1 MKLITRNENKPGYK
15 ETKIGWIPKEWDLQP
30 LGKIGAFSKGK
41 GITNS
46 QKKKSGLPC
55 ITYGEIY
62 TKHDFII
69 KEFKSFIDQETAES
83 SQLILQNDI
92 LFAGS
97 GETLDEIGKCVT
109 NPFTNKVFA
118 GGDIVI
124 LTPSGNDS
132 LFLSLLIN
140 SNYITRFRRKL
151 GQGHSVVHIYSSG
164 LKTLD
169 IPLPPLPEQKKIAA
183 ILSTWDKAIS
193 NYELLIK
200 NYELRK
206 KGLMQKLL
214 SGEVRFPGFTEP
226 WQEVSLGEVFNERR
240 EANLQH
246 LPLLAI
252 TGSAGVV
259 NRDDLDRRDTSNK
272 DKSKYKRICPGD
284 IGYNT
289 MRMWQGVSALSDLEG
304 IVSPA
309 YTIVTPKKEINA
321 LFASYLF
328 KHHPVIFLF
337 YRYSQGLVSDTWNL
351 KFRHFSEVRVKI
363 PSSLNEQ
370 IKIASLFKN
379 IDDEVSIL
387 KQKKNSIEQQKKG
400 LMQKLLTGTVRV
412 KPIKN

>member
-1 MKLITRNENKPGYK
+1 MKLIPQNENRPGYK
-15 ETKIGWIPKEWDLQP
+15 ETKIGCYPLNWNDTILSSFVQEVVEFCNDVNTPLYSLTIQNGIIPKPKRYEREFLVKSNEDTYKKVRKDNFVYNPMNLRW
-30 LGKIGAFSKGK
+30 GALALHNLNQLVKVSSYYNVFKLNK
-41 GITNS
+41 VVDV
-46 QKKKSGLPC
+46 
-55 ITYGEIY
+55 
-62 TKHDFII
+62 DFIYYFL
-69 KEFKSFIDQETAES
+69 KSERVMNFYNRMATGSLEEKKRVHFKDFV
-83 SQLILQNDI
+83 
-92 LFAGS
+92 
-97 GETLDEIGKCVT
+97 K
-109 NPFTNKVFA
+109 FTF
-118 GGDIVI
+118 
-124 LTPSGNDS
+124 P
-132 LFLSLLIN
+132 
-140 SNYITRFRRKL
+140 
-151 GQGHSVVHIYSSG
+151 
-164 LKTLD
+164 
-169 IPLPPLPEQKKIAA
+169 IPPRPEQKKIAA

>member
-1 MKLITRNENKPGYK
+1 MKLIPQNENRPGYK
-15 ETKIGWIPKEWDLQP
+15 ETKIGWIPDEWRDTVLADISKINAENLTDKTEENYTFYYLDLSCIEKGNINLP
-30 LGKIGAFSKGK
+30 NSKISYAK
-41 GITNS
+41 
-46 QKKKSGLPC
+46 
-55 ITYGEIY
+55 
-62 TKHDFII
+62 
-69 KEFKSFIDQETAES
+69 A
-83 SQLILQNDI
+83 
-92 LFAGS
+92 
-97 GETLDEIGKCVT
+97 
-109 NPFTNKVFA
+109 
-118 GGDIVI
+118 
-124 LTPSGNDS
+124 PS
-132 LFLSLLIN
+132 
-140 SNYITRFRRKL
+140 RARRKL
-151 GQGHSVVHIYSSG
+151 KENDVILSTVRPYLKGFGIADFEVKDIICSTGFALITIEKNSTPYFVYSILFSEMFSKQFYSLTVG
-164 LKTLD
+164 SNYPALNNFDVERLKL
-169 IPLPPLPEQKKIAA
+169 PLPPLPEQKKIAA